1 MSSSITIGRSPES
14 SSGSQTGSTSD
25 DNSDSGVDKPYDY
38 DPSIVKGTDLS
49 WLNNFRC
56 LGFNEDIA
64 DVGAAFI
71 SGPSEYVDDEEV
83 SATPGDDPNAPED
96 TEFSCYRDDS
106 FDGLTRVFPIH
117 DACFSIL
124 TRALTGSID
133 GESLEHDIL
142 YEVMECLVSSTSALD
157 IDYGGLIGPEQFWVS
172 ARGEEY
178 AAANPMER
186 NLIFEEA
193 VQDRFTRTVPTSLS
207 DYSINDHGSTATTK
221 SLFSQLPPELL
232 MRIGLY
238 LPTHSIAS
246 FALLSRSCAEIVRT
260 NAFWKNHILWQG
272 NWAWETDIAVKTALG
287 DRASFREACLWLDQ
301 VSLPTRNQTSEF
313 LGVINRRRIWNSCE
327 QIAGHYFALLDQT
340 QIPSQDH
347 DHMEELDA
355 KEEKMAHAHPEYSV
369 ERLIWIESWDELNGA
384 SATVEAI
391 WDSDGLLIG
400 LGMILHRKRSFA
412 GKTYDQVM
420 GSDRETCRIS
430 TRPWITGMIAHMDQA
445 GTGIRG
451 LTVLGCDNYS
461 HTALGDIDSSLH
473 RFVLVPENGCGIM
486 GLTLK
491 LDEGGRITGLRVI
504 QSPKPDDDQI
514 MDREN
519 EEPPS
524 HCPRFWSCRTGRLEI
539 SDSGTASRRVV
550 PQEIQSMRSIPLTD
564 NLNSEEEQLVT
575 DLLPHEILLW
585 NQDQAEGA
593 ALRAVSIYAPKA
605 ESSNERIIRGLR
617 ANFARG
623 HSTRKRLVG
632 DFEFGQ
638 WGAPLDL
645 WPEQDLMTLKIDG
658 SEGESISQVA
668 IAPATDPK
676 AIKITT
682 NLGKTITAGNYL
694 GDDWSVFDVATD
706 QELGGLCLA
715 FEPMSHSV
723 RPGAM
728 SSVLAIVRNV

>member
-1 MSSSITIGRSPES
+1 
-14 SSGSQTGSTSD
+14 
-25 DNSDSGVDKPYDY
+25 
-38 DPSIVKGTDLS
+38 
-49 WLNNFRC
+49 
-56 LGFNEDIA
+56 
-64 DVGAAFI
+64 
-71 SGPSEYVDDEEV
+71 
-83 SATPGDDPNAPED
+83 
-96 TEFSCYRDDS
+96 
-106 FDGLTRVFPIH
+106 
-117 DACFSIL
+117 
-124 TRALTGSID
+124 
-133 GESLEHDIL
+133 
-142 YEVMECLVSSTSALD
+142 
-157 IDYGGLIGPEQFWVS
+157 
-172 ARGEEY
+172 
-178 AAANPMER
+178 
-186 NLIFEEA
+186 
-193 VQDRFTRTVPTSLS
+193 
-207 DYSINDHGSTATTK
+207 
-221 SLFSQLPPELL
+221 
-232 MRIGLY
+232 
-238 LPTHSIAS
+238 
-246 FALLSRSCAEIVRT
+246 
-260 NAFWKNHILWQG
+260 
-272 NWAWETDIAVKTALG
+272 
-287 DRASFREACLWLDQ
+287 
-301 VSLPTRNQTSEF
+301 
-313 LGVINRRRIWNSCE
+313 
-327 QIAGHYFALLDQT
+327 
-340 QIPSQDH
+340 
-347 DHMEELDA
+347 MEELDA

-473 RFVLVPENGCGIM
+473 R
-486 GLTLK
+486 
-491 LDEGGRITGLRVI
+491 
-504 QSPKPDDDQI
+504 
-514 MDREN
+514 
-519 EEPPS
+519 
-524 HCPRFWSCRTGRLEI
+524 
-539 SDSGTASRRVV
+539 
-550 PQEIQSMRSIPLTD
+550 
-564 NLNSEEEQLVT
+564 EEEQLVT